1 MSLYFTQPMRWLGA
15 SLFIAY
21 SAGTA
26 IAAEQQA
33 SVASKW
39 NSVALNEIVLDNS
52 APYKNARQ
60 LATLNLSLYNAIEAV
75 KQKHELPGPGI
86 GQFVAENFLKPKRQ
100 WVGSR

>member
-1 MSLYFTQPMRWLGA
+1 M
-15 SLFIAY
+15 
-21 SAGTA
+21 
-26 IAAEQQA
+26 
-33 SVASKW
+33 
-39 NSVALNEIVLDNS
+39 LDNS